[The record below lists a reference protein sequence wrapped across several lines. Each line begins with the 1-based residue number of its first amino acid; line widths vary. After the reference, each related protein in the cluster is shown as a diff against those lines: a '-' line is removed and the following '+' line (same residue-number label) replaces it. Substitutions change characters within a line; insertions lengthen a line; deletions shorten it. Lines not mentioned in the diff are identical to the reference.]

1 MASALGDNT
10 QDTSSRSGPADALR
24 QAGHSAVDKALDA
37 AQPATQWFG
46 EKQSYVQ
53 DQLKST
59 TDYVVANPLKAIG
72 IAFAVG
78 VLFGRITG

>member
-1 MASALGDNT
+1 MASALGDDT
-10 QDTSSRSGPADALR
+10 QDTSTRGPADALR

-37 AQPATQWFG
+37 AQPAAQWIG

-59 TDYVVANPLKAIG
+59 TDYVVANPLRAIG
-72 IAFAVG
+72 IAFAIG
-78 VLFGRITG
+78 VLVGRITG